1 MMCIEFAFRYVSLG
15 MLCSY
20 VCIYVCVCV
29 YVCMEAS
36 MVYMYSKVSKKSGCE
51 EWREYGSSGSGSGV
65 KRRRRRRAGG
75 VEPISK

>member
-1 MMCIEFAFRYVSLG
+1 
-15 MLCSY
+15 
-20 VCIYVCVCV
+20 
-29 YVCMEAS
+29 